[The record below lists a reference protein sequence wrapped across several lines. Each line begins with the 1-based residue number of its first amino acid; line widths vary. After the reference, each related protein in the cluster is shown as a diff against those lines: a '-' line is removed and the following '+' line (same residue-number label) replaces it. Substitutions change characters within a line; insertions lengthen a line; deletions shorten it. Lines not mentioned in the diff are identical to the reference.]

1 MSFAAVSPFPEDSS
15 LGEDVVMTGRE
26 AFVVGQVSV
35 TAEDGAGVMVM
46 MLLLLLRVG
55 LVELRQGIFGNSIFE
70 PAFGPPLSPFPFFLR
85 LLPPLLFKE
94 AKIETA
100 IT

>member
-1 MSFAAVSPFPEDSS
+1 MAAIARMMMQF
-15 LGEDVVMTGRE
+15 LLAMMM
-26 AFVVGQVSV
+26 
-35 TAEDGAGVMVM
+35 MVM

-100 IT
+100 ITRKNVKTEGGGQTERDTSRQTATER